1 MNLYGNSKKGKMC
14 GSRGMGTEGIRE
26 ASSKMGVGF
35 LELEMREGC
44 FSNKEP
50 HGQMLGGGKRKVY
63 LFDKESNLARM

>member
-1 MNLYGNSKKGKMC
+1 
-14 GSRGMGTEGIRE
+14 MGTEGIRE